1 MSNWAN
7 VDGENAPAAD
17 KPAPKSGWGMDGG
30 ASGAGAA
37 GGVDSNVG
45 KKVVTQGQAYW
56 DNKTQELDI
65 PEMGEEVHAPEMMEP
80 ELISEAPKVSAHVSG
95 LVELGRDRQLDV
107 PSLV

>member
-7 VDGENAPAAD
+7 EDGDNAPAAD
-17 KPAPKSGWGMDGG
+17 KPAPKAGWGMGGG
-30 ASGAGAA
+30 AGGAGAA

-65 PEMGEEVHAPEMMEP
+65 PEMGEEV
-80 ELISEAPKVSAHVSG
+80 
-95 LVELGRDRQLDV
+95 
-107 PSLV
+107 